1 MRLERLAYVDDDPD
15 IREIARFALVEI
27 GGLDVRCWGGGAAF
41 LAAAHDAW
49 RPQMVLLDLGM
60 PGISGAEVV
69 AAMRCDAALR
79 TVPVLVL
86 TAVPDPGRAVEGLEG
101 VAGWIAKPFDPL
113 HLAAA
118 VRAVWAGWKG
128 Q

>member
-15 IREIARFALVEI
+15 IREIARFALVEL
-27 GGLDVRCWGGGAAF
+27 GGLDVRCWSGGAAF

-49 RPQMVLLDLGM
+49 MPQMVLLDLGM
-60 PGISGAEVV
+60 PGLSGAEVV
-69 AAMRCDAALR
+69 AAMRRDPTLR

-86 TAVPDPGRAVEGLEG
+86 TAVPDPARAVEGLDG
-101 VAGWIAKPFDPL
+101 VAGWLAKPFDPL
-113 HLAAA
+113 RLAAA
-118 VRAVWAGWKG
+118 VRAVWAGREA